1 MRWNLNTLYI
11 PLILSLSLGVVA
23 VSEGS
28 AQRADSGPDITS
40 RVVATEAGE
49 RILIEEVQVEASVGA
64 VWRSYTTNDG
74 WTGWASPLAEIDLR
88 VGGTIRTH
96 YTIGA
101 TIGDP
106 GTNVLHIVNYVPER
120 VLTLQAEVGHN
131 WPEIMKEDAQHLMN
145 VIVFEA
151 QGENRTRILSY
162 GVGYRDTP
170 AYEELLG
177 FFVPANEGLYRNLK
191 AFLEDGRRVVH
202 QNR

>member
-11 PLILSLSLGVVA
+11 PLTLSLFLGVVA
-23 VSEGS
+23 VAEGS
-28 AQRADSGPDITS
+28 AQSPDSGGDITS

-64 VWRSYTTNDG
+64 VWRSYTTRDG
-74 WTGWASPLAEIDLR
+74 WTGWASPVVEVDLR

-120 VLTLQAEVGHN
+120 VLTLQAEVEHN

-170 AYEELLG
+170 AYEELLE

-191 AFLEDGRRVVH
+191 AFLEDGKRVVH
-202 QNR
+202 QGR